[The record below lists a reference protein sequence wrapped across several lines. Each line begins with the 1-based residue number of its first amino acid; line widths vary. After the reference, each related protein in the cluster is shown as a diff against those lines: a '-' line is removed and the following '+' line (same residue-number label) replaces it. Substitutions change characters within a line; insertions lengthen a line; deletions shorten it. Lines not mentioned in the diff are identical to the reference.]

1 MGEYS
6 MYWQPVY
13 ESDVIVDL
21 VGSELVTVD
30 TLRKWTRY
38 RYFINKNN
46 EAFGKEYSSKDDS
59 FSIPINV
66 DSFLTKQKVELV
78 TKIEEY
84 KCAGDTILQN
94 NDLLRTFVLKAS
106 DANTY
111 FADTLYLV
119 YRKCSRNL
127 RFEFIKAVD
136 TVKDYRVVK
145 GTAVYDGEWKQYI
158 RDKKNR
164 PFFRE
169 TYHELA
175 PAPVQNY
182 DKIYSLFQRFIKDTT
197 Q

>member
-66 DSFLTKQKVELV
+66 DSFLTKQKV
-78 TKIEEY
+78 
-84 KCAGDTILQN
+84 N
-94 NDLLRTFVLKAS
+94 SLLK
-106 DANTY
+106 
-111 FADTLYLV
+111 
-119 YRKCSRNL
+119 
-127 RFEFIKAVD
+127 
-136 TVKDYRVVK
+136 
-145 GTAVYDGEWKQYI
+145 
-158 RDKKNR
+158 
-164 PFFRE
+164 
-169 TYHELA
+169 
-175 PAPVQNY
+175 
-182 DKIYSLFQRFIKDTT
+182 
-197 Q
+197 